1 MPLAALGVPQL
12 ERRGDSVTLFDSESD
27 SPTGADSDST
37 GTSSFKVEPATGSE
51 DSEHDRLIFND
62 DHRRPSS
69 DVRRLT
75 WSLPCSA

>member
-12 ERRGDSVTLFDSESD
+12 PVERRGDSVTLFDSESD

-37 GTSSFKVEPATGSE
+37 GTSSFKVEPE